1 MMEHAK
7 TLQHSNENA
16 SMLTTSHDDS
26 KVSSQEMGASKFHG
40 YCKWSSLASKAF
52 TNLPAMP
59 LHDKHPTMTFT
70 QFTVNII
77 Y

>member
-1 MMEHAK
+1 MMEHTK

-16 SMLTTSHDDS
+16 CVLTTSHDDS
-26 KVSSQEMGASKFHG
+26 KVYQEMGASKFCG
-40 YCKWSSLASKAF
+40 YCKWSSLASKVF
-52 TNLPAMP
+52 TNIPAMP